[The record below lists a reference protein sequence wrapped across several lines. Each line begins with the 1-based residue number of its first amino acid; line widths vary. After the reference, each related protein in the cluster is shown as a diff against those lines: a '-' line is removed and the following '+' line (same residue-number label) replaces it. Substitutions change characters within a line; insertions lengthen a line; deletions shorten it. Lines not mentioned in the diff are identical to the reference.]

1 MRVLRTRV
9 AVAVIAAATMLAA
22 CGAGGS
28 SDASQASGTCAPGV
42 TDSSIKVGLL
52 YPDTGVMGTQF
63 SGYRAGVNARL
74 SAENAAGGVDGRR
87 IDYVWEDDE
96 SDPRGNLQGARTL
109 VSEGA
114 FAVLEYTAASHGSA
128 QYLDDQHV
136 PVVGVADQP
145 LWGDHDNMFTYT
157 FVTDSGRSTTTLAD
171 FVRQQGG
178 TKAALVVTY
187 LTEASKLYA
196 AGVRQS
202 LENAGIPVIQDD
214 IDSTNATDVA
224 RKIIDSGADTVIAA
238 SPLDLYTG
246 VLDAAISAGHPIKV
260 AVSAVSY
267 DPRLLAPY
275 GKKLAGS
282 YSQLTFAALE
292 RNLPAQRRF
301 LQAMAAY
308 SPEIQP
314 AGQQSAIA
322 GYINADLFLRGLRT
336 QHGCPTRESFMTG
349 MRSIA
354 DYDADGMMVQK
365 INLAADHGQ
374 LDRCSDF
381 VRIAPTG
388 DRFEVVNPLPLCGER
403 IGGNG

>member
-1 MRVLRTRV
+1 M
-9 AVAVIAAATMLAA
+9 AAATMLVA
-22 CGAGGS
+22 CSSGGV
-28 SDASQASGTCAPGV
+28 SDASQKGACAPGV
-42 TDSSIKVGLL
+42 TNDSIKAGIL

-63 SGYRAGVNARL
+63 SGYRAGVTARF
-74 SAENAAGGVDGRR
+74 AEQNAAGGVDGRK
-87 IDYVWEDDE
+87 INYIWQDDQ
-96 SDPRGNLQGARTL
+96 SDSGGSLQGARTL
-109 VSEGA
+109 VGEGA
-114 FAVLEYTAASHGSA
+114 FAVLEYTSFSQGSA
-128 QYLDDQHV
+128 QYLDDQHI

-157 FVTDSGRSTTTLAD
+157 FVTDAGRSTTTLAD

-224 RKIIDSGADTVIAA
+224 RKIIGAGADTVIAA

-246 VLDAAISAGHPIKV
+246 VLDAAVSAGHPVKV

-267 DPRLLAPY
+267 DPRVVAAY
-275 GKKLAGS
+275 GKRLVGT

-314 AGQQSAIA
+314 AGQNSAIA
-322 GYINADLFLRGLRT
+322 GYINADMFIRGLKT
-336 QHGCPTRESFMTG
+336 QQGCPTRESYMRG
-349 MRSIA
+349 MRSIT

-365 INLAADHGQ
+365 INMTADHGE

-388 DRFEVVNPLPLCGER
+388 DRFEVVNPQPLCGQR
-403 IGGNG
+403 IGNG

>member
-1 MRVLRTRV
+1 MRVLRTRF
-9 AVAVIAAATMLAA
+9 AVAMIAAATMLAA
-22 CGAGGS
+22 CSFGGP

-42 TDSSIKVGLL
+42 TDNSIKVGLL

-63 SGYRAGVNARL
+63 SGYRAGVNARI
-74 SAENAAGGVDGRR
+74 SAQNAAGGVNGRK

-109 VSEGA
+109 VNEGA
-114 FAVLEYTAASHGSA
+114 FAVLEYTSFSQGSG
-128 QYLDDQHV
+128 QYLDDQHI

-145 LWGDHDNMFTYT
+145 FWGDHDNMFTYT
-157 FVTDSGRSTTTLAD
+157 FVTDAGRSTTTLAD

-178 TKAALVVTY
+178 TKAALIVTF

-202 LENAGIPVIQDD
+202 LENAGIPVVQDD

-224 RKIIDSGADTVIAA
+224 RKIIDAGADTVIAA

-246 VLDAAISAGHPIKV
+246 ALDAAISAGHPIKV

-275 GKKLAGS
+275 GQKLAGT

-292 RNLPAQRRF
+292 RNLPAQQRF

-322 GYINADLFLRGLRT
+322 GYINADLFIRGLKT
-336 QHGCPTRESFMTG
+336 QHGCPTRASFMTG
-349 MRSIA
+349 MRSIT

-365 INLAADHGQ
+365 INLTADHGQ

-381 VRIAPTG
+381 VRIAATG
-388 DRFEVVNPLPLCGER
+388 DRFEVVNPQPLCGQR

>member
-1 MRVLRTRV
+1 MTN
-9 AVAVIAAATMLAA
+9 
-22 CGAGGS
+22 
-28 SDASQASGTCAPGV
+28 
-42 TDSSIKVGLL
+42 DSLKVGIL

-63 SGYRAGVNARL
+63 SGYRAGATARL
-74 SAENAAGGVDGRR
+74 AEQNAAGGVNGRK
-87 IDYVWEDDE
+87 INYIWQDDQ
-96 SDPRGNLQGARTL
+96 SDPGGNLQGARTL
-109 VSEGA
+109 VGEGA
-114 FAVLEYTAASHGSA
+114 FAVLEYTAASQGSA

-145 LWGDHDNMFTYT
+145 LWGDHANMFTYT
-157 FVTDSGRSTTTLAD
+157 FVTDAGRSTTTLAD

-224 RKIIDSGADTVIAA
+224 RKIIGAGADTIIAA

-246 VLDAAISAGHPIKV
+246 VLDAAVSAGHPVKV

-292 RNLPAQRRF
+292 RNLPAQHRF

-314 AGQQSAIA
+314 AGQNSAVA
-322 GYINADLFLRGLRT
+322 GYINADMFIRGLKT
-336 QHGCPTRESFMTG
+336 QQGCPTRESYMRG
-349 MRSIA
+349 MRSIT

-365 INLAADHGQ
+365 INMTADHGE

-381 VRIAPTG
+381 VRIAATG
-388 DRFEVVNPLPLCGER
+388 DRFDVVNPQPLCGQR
-403 IGGNG
+403 IGNG